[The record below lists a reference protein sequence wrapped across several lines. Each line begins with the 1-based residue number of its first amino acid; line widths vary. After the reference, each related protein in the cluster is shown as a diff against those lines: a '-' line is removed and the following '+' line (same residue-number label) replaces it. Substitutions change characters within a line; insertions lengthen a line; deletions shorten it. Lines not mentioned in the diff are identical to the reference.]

1 MAAFF
6 TTGLFKQSGK
16 QSSIDQLNERVDE
29 LDQDLSATKADLA
42 HTKAELAATNNKLKT
57 ALFMGEVIA
66 EEIK

>member
-16 QSSIDQLNERVDE
+16 QSSIDQLNERVDVLE
-29 LDQDLSATKADLA
+29 RDLSATQ
-42 HTKAELAATNNKLKT
+42 NKLKT
-57 ALFMGEVIA
+57 ALFMGGEVVIA